1 MNTHKTAHAADGTP
15 IAYDDFGPR
24 DGVPVVLVHGLCA
37 SARQFADD
45 AAYFAARGFRVLTPD
60 VRGHGRSGRPA
71 SLDPALYTI
80 PILADDMLAVLDHA
94 GVGPVHWVGNSLGG
108 IVALD
113 LIGRVPER
121 FRTLATFGT
130 AHRLNLPRLAAA
142 AIPLTYRLLGRN
154 AAAGLTG
161 WTTGHTDHARQVVR
175 EMIAA
180 FEPAVGAAIAENVR
194 RYDLTAAALA
204 HQGPMLLLRGDKDH
218 AVNRALA
225 ATLPRLAGM
234 GNFRLVAL
242 PGGGHCANLDVPEA
256 FRAALEA
263 FWAETRAG

>member
-130 AHRLNLPRLAAA
+130 AHRLNLPQLAAT
-142 AIPLTYRLLGRN
+142 AIPLAYRLLGRSL
-154 AAAGLTG
+154 AAGVTG
-161 WTTGHTDHARQVVR
+161 WTTGHTPHARKVVA

-180 FEPAVGAAIAENVR
+180 FTPEAGEAIALNVR
-194 RYDLTAAALA
+194 RYDLLPQALA
-204 HQGPMLLLRGDKDH
+204 HGGPLLLLRGDKDH

-225 ATLPRLAGM
+225 GSLKALDGRA
-234 GNFRLVAL
+234 NFRRVDLK
-242 PGGGHCANLDVPEA
+242 GGGHCANLDRPDA
-256 FRAALEA
+256 FRAALET
-263 FWAETRAG
+263 FWSAR